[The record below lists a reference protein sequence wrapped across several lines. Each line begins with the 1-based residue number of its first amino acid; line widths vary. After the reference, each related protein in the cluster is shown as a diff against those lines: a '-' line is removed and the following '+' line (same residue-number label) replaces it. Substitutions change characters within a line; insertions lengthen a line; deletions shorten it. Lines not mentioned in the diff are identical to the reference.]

1 MSKKKKERGADASRR
16 DFLRIAGIGTV
27 AGGAALAVGAKPAEA
42 VETRADGS
50 LGYRET
56 EHVKTFYKL
65 AKF

>member
-1 MSKKKKERGADASRR
+1 MSKKNEKGAETSRR

-27 AGGAALAVGAKPAEA
+27 TGGAALAVGKPAA
-42 VETRADGS
+42 AAETRADGS

-56 EHVKTFYKL
+56 EHVKTYYKL

>member
-1 MSKKKKERGADASRR
+1 MSMKKEKGADTSRR

-27 AGGAALAVGAKPAEA
+27 TGGAALAVGQKPAEA
-42 VETRADGS
+42 SETRADGS

-56 EHVKTFYKL
+56 EHVRTYYKL

>member
-1 MSKKKKERGADASRR
+1 MSEKKERGADKSRR

-27 AGGAALAVGAKPAEA
+27 TGGAALAVGSAPAA
-42 VETRADGS
+42 AETRADGS

-56 EHVKTFYKL
+56 DHVKTFYKL

>member
-1 MSKKKKERGADASRR
+1 MSKKKEKGAETSRR

-27 AGGAALAVGAKPAEA
+27 TGGAALAVGGKPAA
-42 VETRADGS
+42 AETRADGS

-56 EHVKTFYKL
+56 EHVKTYYKL

>member
-1 MSKKKKERGADASRR
+1 MSRKNEKGADTSRR

-27 AGGAALAVGAKPAEA
+27 TGGAALAAGAKPAQA
-42 VETRADGS
+42 SETRADGS

-56 EHVKTFYKL
+56 EHVMTYYKL